1 MMMEKQLQDELV
13 APCICNTQ
21 DSTSQAS
28 ASSSSLTQTKI
39 YCMVLS
45 VPSDNKQSQQLGEDT
60 FTREHMKTEKDSGE
74 TQGLMT
80 DDDVRKFLEVLT
92 DSKQDKISEVSWKS
106 SVDLFG
112 QAWKLML
119 EREKLVI
126 NENAHL
132 KKEIAAE
139 RKIICFLQDE
149 LKRSQELVSEM
160 LRKILQNEGEVK
172 IDATKSSFDDSVKEA
187 EMTKKTESVRQIS
200 AEEMCDPTADMS
212 DDSVRTMK
220 QTQYARHD
228 ADLGSGVCQTAT
240 PVNGTSA
247 ASSSSM
253 PSALP
258 SKTPFSLEKTKMVF
272 AEAAVTAVHK
282 AGQKLEETISACQ
295 KTQWLGQIQ
304 GVSNL
309 KKATRLLTD
318 EEPGTWQAAEA
329 HKRVEDTRRLDSL
342 PADIAAVLKTTARAV
357 RDVLVLRT
365 CWLIDHRSRD
375 AFLNELKK
383 AFNHPIKGEL
393 ESQLLHAYNTLTSA
407 EDGLDIPGAFTSRN
421 EMQRRRG
428 PRRKE
433 TTAAAEEMKHK
444 RIVQQC
450 VESVLTMEPMKVI
463 LQIGEPGQNASSV
476 LQR

>member
-1 MMMEKQLQDELV
+1 MVMEKQLQDELA
-13 APCICNTQ
+13 APSICNTQ

-28 ASSSSLTQTKI
+28 ASSSSLTQAKI
-39 YCMVLS
+39 YCMVVS
-45 VPSDNKQSQQLGEDT
+45 VPSDSKQSKQVGDDT

-172 IDATKSSFDDSVKEA
+172 IDATKSSFDDSVKET

-212 DDSVRTMK
+212 DHR
-220 QTQYARHD
+220 
-228 ADLGSGVCQTAT
+228 TAT
-240 PVNGTSA
+240 PVNGTFA

-258 SKTPFSLEKTKMVF
+258 SKTPCSLEKTKMVF
-272 AEAAVTAVHK
+272 AQAAVTAVHK
-282 AGQKLEETISACQ
+282 AGKKLEETISACQ

-304 GVSNL
+304 AVSNL

-428 PRRKE
+428 PRKKP
-433 TTAAAEEMKHK
+433 TTAKAQEMKQK
-444 RIVQQC
+444 EIVERC

-463 LQIGEPGQNASSV
+463 LQIGEPGQNAPSV